1 MNSTAL
7 KEQVRQIV
15 LELHQCGFHP
25 TEKRV
30 NSLLHNPPM
39 ASFVVFD
46 KVLRE
51 IKEELDL
58 PTDDLFIQAF
68 C

>member
-15 LELHQCGFHP
+15 LELHQCGLHP
-25 TEKRV
+25 AKERV

-39 ASFVVFD
+39 GSFVAFD
-46 KVLRE
+46 KVLME
-51 IKEELDL
+51 IEEELDL
-58 PTDDLFIQAF
+58 ATL
-68 C
+68 